1 MAIMNADAH
10 ILDSTCIGYLGH
22 PFVKEASWA
31 FTARL
36 FLLVR

>member
-10 ILDSTCIGYLGH
+10 ILDSCIGYLGH